1 MRIKEKI
8 SGNVAIVTLKGKLMG
23 EPETD
28 DLREKVI
35 SLVNEGMLN
44 IVLDMKGVNWIS
56 SLGLGTLIAV
66 LTSIR
71 TKNGD
76 IRIANITDNVESL
89 LAITKVAKVFKTF
102 ESVDRAVASF
112 K

>member
-28 DLREKVI
+28 ELRDKI
-35 SLVNEGMLN
+35 NSLVNEGMLN
-44 IVLDMKGVNWIS
+44 VVLDMKGVNWIS